1 MVPATMDSNVSK
13 SAQHSKYASKCV
25 PTYANAVDAAFD
37 WPKTFRHAYANKIT
51 IAQQDNFA
59 TREPP
64 KISTQ
69 VHAPPSKQ
77 TNVPPDK
84 YAQPT
89 PPKETIASQ
98 NKANAPSANVAPFSN
113 NAKPAYNA
121 SNPPI
126 TMALSVCNHAREI
139 HAHRDNS
146 AFPGAIKKHTAHAET
161 TRIVPMGFRASC

>member
-13 SAQHSKYASKCV
+13 SARHSKYASKCV
-25 PTYANAVDAAFD
+25 PTYANAVDAAFG
-37 WPKTFRHAYANKIT
+37 WPNTFRHAYANKIA
-51 IAQQDNFA
+51 IAQQDNFV
-59 TREPP
+59 TRESP

-69 VHAPPSKQ
+69 VHARPSKQ

-89 PPKETIASQ
+89 PPKATIANQ
-98 NKANAPSANVAPFSN
+98 NKANAPSAKIAPFSN
-113 NAKPAYNA
+113 NAKPAYSA

-126 TMALSVCNHAREI
+126 TRTLSACNHAWVARV
-139 HAHRDNS
+139 HRGSS

-161 TRIVPMGFRASC
+161 IRIAPMDFRASC